1 MPNGGTIESKKLE
14 VGSAIIIA
22 ALTGL
27 MTLAGVMSTSF
38 IGWFST
44 KQSTQLAE
52 RSAKLSEQ
60 KSCID
65 RFDLQE
71 NNLRTKADL
80 FLSALGNYLALYGHT
95 LPKEGAREARL
106 DELLKSGFAFSA
118 YAPSTVS
125 TTTQNMILELKNS
138 LTESDVKKV
147 KEHRDAVNNTYRE
160 WNVKFQNSLS
170 EINSAR
176 EKCSL

>member
-1 MPNGGTIESKKLE
+1 MPNSEAIETKKLE
-14 VGSAIIIA
+14 IGSAIIIA
-22 ALTGL
+22 ALTGI

-71 NNLRTKADL
+71 NNLRSKADL
-80 FLSALGNYLALYGHT
+80 FLSAFGNFIALYGHT
-95 LPKEGAREARL
+95 VPPLEVREARL
-106 DELLKSGFAFSA
+106 DEILKAGFAFSA
-118 YAPSTVS
+118 YAPTDVAN
-125 TTTQNMILELKNS
+125 TTQQMVIRLKNT
-138 LTESDVKKV
+138 LTQKEEKKAV
-147 KEHRDAVNNTYRE
+147 EYGEAANDTYKKWNLEYQDAL
-160 WNVKFQNSLS
+160 KK
-170 EINSAR
+170 INSAR
-176 EKCSL
+176 VQCSS